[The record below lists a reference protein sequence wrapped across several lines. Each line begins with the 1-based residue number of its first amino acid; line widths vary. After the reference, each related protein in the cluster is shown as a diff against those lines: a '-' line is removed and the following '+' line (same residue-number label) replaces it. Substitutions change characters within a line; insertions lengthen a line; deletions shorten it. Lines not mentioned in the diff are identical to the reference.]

1 MELWVI
7 SFLYFFILLNFFLNE
22 DVFLFIKVITVL
34 ISDEKNE
41 LT

>member
-1 MELWVI
+1 MELWAI
-7 SFLYFFILLNFFLNE
+7 SFLYFFIFLNFFLNE